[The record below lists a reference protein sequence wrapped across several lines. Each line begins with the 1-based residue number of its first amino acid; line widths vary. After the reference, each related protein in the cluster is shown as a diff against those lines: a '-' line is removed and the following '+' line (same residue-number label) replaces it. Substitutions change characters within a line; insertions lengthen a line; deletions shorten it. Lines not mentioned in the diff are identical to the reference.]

1 MDISEKD
8 FEKTIECTLLSGGP
22 DDCPESFWTGREKPR
37 PYSGYAPGGYR
48 RHKPEDYDRAL
59 GFDPGAVIDFI
70 YATQPKEWE
79 KLKTVSGLNPEI
91 QKTQFLPFNQGYN
104 GGAGNQ
110 PSWRSSAT
118 SYLWERIWA
127 RDSVLNLIQHFIQVV
142 EVEDDKGKRTG
153 EKLLIFPLYHQLD
166 AVRRLISDALIKG
179 SGQRYL
185 IQHSAGSFSKQCAS
199 LSRPWA

>member
-91 QKTQFLPFNQGYN
+91 QKTQFLPFNQDTTVGLEISHH
-104 GGAGNQ
+104 GGALPLRIYG
-110 PSWRSSAT
+110 SASGLATACST
-118 SYLWERIWA
+118 SYSTSFRSWKWRMI
-127 RDSVLNLIQHFIQVV
+127 RVKGQV
-142 EVEDDKGKRTG
+142 RN
-153 EKLLIFPLYHQLD
+153 
-166 AVRRLISDALIKG
+166 S
-179 SGQRYL
+179 
-185 IQHSAGSFSKQCAS
+185 SFSRCIINWTQSA
-199 LSRPWA
+199 A